1 MSLKQI
7 TYLTGQDAD
16 KCHGLRDNVQPR
28 HLTHTLHLPFS
39 HSYQDGININSYM
52 LVWFCPWLHLPSLSL
67 KRIAKSQDKLHT
79 VIEGGLEID
88 FVASQCKGG
97 KGRKAKRKIL
107 P

>member
-52 LVWFCPWLHLPSLSL
+52 LVLVLSMAPSPFTKPEENS
-67 KRIAKSQDKLHT
+67 KITGQTTH